1 MCKAECKDEV
11 TSLSLCMMKEKCFE
25 DVSLLEHFVVGSE
38 AFEETKIHAYESP
51 GNPQHVGMMASKKH
65 QSSKTM
71 SKKLKHKRLIRKRKL
86 SKCTPSD
93 KLKTSGI
100 IRSPIP
106 FKKTNQSGFENI
118 VEHGINGGINSELS
132 YAFRKFKGELKFE
145 AFTQIGFSETSA
157 FMQYSEFIS
166 RK

>member
-11 TSLSLCMMKEKCFE
+11 TSLGLCMMKEKCFE
-25 DVSLLEHFVVGSE
+25 DVSLLEHLVVGSE

-71 SKKLKHKRLIRKRKL
+71 SKKLKHKNLIRKRKL

-106 FKKTNQSGFENI
+106 FKKTNQSACLALRTPWKTMTRL
-118 VEHGINGGINSELS
+118 GGEPRCWMLML
-132 YAFRKFKGELKFE
+132 YTLLV
-145 AFTQIGFSETSA
+145 SA
-157 FMQYSEFIS
+157 AHFPPQ
-166 RK
+166 RQ